1 VQTVQSRYA
10 VQRLDGVRRTN
21 LAVVSHTI
29 DRLRVASQTAIVDE
43 TGLANGAAA
52 SLLAQLR
59 EIGLVS
65 PTEIASTGS
74 KGRPR
79 RAVRIAP
86 GFALA
91 VGVELSTEAVAI
103 SVLGTDGAE
112 LAHSSRRLETRPGSP
127 HAIVLDVFAG
137 YQELLS
143 RTGLAALPS
152 SVVIALPG
160 VVAAPHL
167 SAPPFGWRDGSI
179 PDLVSAAPPHVKQ
192 FGFLNDGDAA
202 VVAEASLRPDVE
214 CVAALH
220 GSEGIGG
227 GVSLHGRLFSGAGG
241 GAGQFGHI
249 VVEDGGRPCHCG
261 NNGCLRQYISTGA
274 FAQELGEETTLS
286 TLGFRRYAFELAE
299 RAREDDTAVLTMLEG
314 AKARLNQVVEILSA
328 VLSPDTVVLTGNL
341 APLAPWLA
349 SSPSSRTR
357 ADEYRAQWSRPVEG
371 STLGQDSV
379 IRGAAIAARSEILD
393 DPLRFTVD

>member
-1 VQTVQSRYA
+1 VETVRSRYA
-10 VQRLDGVRRTN
+10 VQRLNGVRRTN

-29 DRLRVASQTAIVDE
+29 DRLQVASQTAIVDE

-65 PTEIASTGS
+65 SAEITSTGS

-79 RAVRIAP
+79 RAVRLAS
-86 GFALA
+86 GFAMA
-91 VGVELSTEAVAI
+91 VGVEVSTEAVAI
-103 SVLGTDGAE
+103 SVCGTDGAE
-112 LAHSSRRLETRPGSP
+112 LAHKSRRLETRPESP
-127 HAIVLDVFAG
+127 QAIVRDVFADFQG
-137 YQELLS
+137 LLGA
-143 RTGLAALPS
+143 TGLAALPS

-160 VVAAPHL
+160 VVSPPHL
-167 SAPPFGWRDGSI
+167 SVPPFGWLDGSV
-179 PDLVSAAPPHVKQ
+179 PELLRAAPLHVKQ
-192 FGFLNDGDAA
+192 FSFLNDGDAA

-227 GVSLHGRLFSGAGG
+227 GISLHGRLFSGAGG
-241 GAGQFGHI
+241 GAGQFGHV
-249 VVEDGGRPCHCG
+249 VVEDGGRPCYCG
-261 NNGCLRQYISTGA
+261 NRGCLRQYISTTA
-274 FAQELGEETTLS
+274 FAQELGEDARLS
-286 TLGFRRYAFELAE
+286 TLGFRRYALELAQ
-299 RAREDDTAVLTMLEG
+299 RARGDDAAVLTMLKN
-314 AKARLNQVVEILSA
+314 AKARLNQVVEVLGA

-341 APLAPWLA
+341 APLAAWLE

-357 ADEYRAQWSRPVEG
+357 ANEYRAQWSRPVEG

-379 IRGAAIAARSEILD
+379 IRGAAIAARREILD
-393 DPLRFTVD
+393 DPVRFTGG